1 MAHGPPVGYIITAG
15 RAGAEDPLGR
25 EMHKYANPTQ
35 FMRIANAILPWAAG
49 LSAVLFLIGLPMA
62 LVTSPPDYQQGD
74 AARIMYIHVPSA
86 WLGLLVYSV
95 MAGGSAAFLI
105 WRHPMAQ
112 LTARASAP
120 LGAIFTALCLITGML
135 WGQPMWGTFW
145 VWDARLTS
153 MLMLL
158 FLYLGYLAL
167 GDAFEDQER
176 GDKAAAV
183 LALVGTVNLP
193 IIHFSVEWWNTLHQ
207 PSIFSRQG
215 MSVNPAMLWP
225 LFTMVGAFTAFY
237 VAIVVLR
244 LRIEILN
251 AKIRNARSAQ
261 AAAPMMAN
269 PQTQA

>member
-1 MAHGPPVGYIITAG
+1 
-15 RAGAEDPLGR
+15 
-25 EMHKYANPTQ
+25 MHKYANPTT
-35 FMRIANAILPWAAG
+35 FMRLANAVLPWAAG
-49 LSAVLFLIGLPMA
+49 ACVLLFAVGLPMA

-86 WLGLLVYSV
+86 WMGLMVYGV
-95 MAGGSAAFLI
+95 MAAGSAGFLI
-105 WRHPMAQ
+105 WRHPVAN
-112 LTARASAP
+112 LIARASAP
-120 LGAIFTALCLITGML
+120 LGAIFTALCLVTGML

-158 FLYLGYLAL
+158 FLYIGYLAL
-167 GDAFEDQER
+167 SESFEDPER

-207 PSIFSRQG
+207 PSIFSMKG
-215 MSVNPAMLWP
+215 SSVSAAMLTP
-225 LFTMVGAFTAFY
+225 LLIMALAFMAFY
-237 VAIVVLR
+237 VVLLVLR

-251 AKIRNARSAQ
+251 AKIRNARAAQ
-261 AAAPMMAN
+261 AAAPLM
-269 PQTQA
+269 TTGVS